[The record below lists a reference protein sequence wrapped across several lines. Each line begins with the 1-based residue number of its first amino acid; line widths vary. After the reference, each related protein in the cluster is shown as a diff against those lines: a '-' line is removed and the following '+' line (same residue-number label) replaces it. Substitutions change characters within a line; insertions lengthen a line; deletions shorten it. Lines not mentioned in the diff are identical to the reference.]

1 MGPDD
6 EHAARISEFGEEPAD
21 VVPTRKSLQRLFEA
35 VLVVGSGLELDS
47 TLQRIVKSATSLL
60 EARYGA
66 LGVRAPDGG
75 LSEFVYEGI
84 TPEERALMG
93 HLPEGHGL
101 LGLLI
106 DDPHPVRI
114 ANLAEHPAS
123 IGFPPNHPP
132 MKSFLGVPIMM
143 RGKVF
148 GSIYLTEKLSGPE
161 FTDEDEVILRA
172 LATSAGV
179 AVENARLFEEI
190 RTRERWLSAVA
201 SITSRLLVGRSRDET
216 LRTLACQVR
225 ELSSGEEV
233 FILLTVGDGAVVDT
247 LEDNAVDSTDTAAR
261 PLNNAFRSA
270 VRSEPL
276 AEVQH
281 SRTPALLTGL
291 DGFAPFSREAG
302 RAAVLPLST
311 ASGVGGVLVV
321 TARGNAPWDP
331 DEVAR
336 LESVADLAAIAV
348 EFADHQSK
356 QRLLSVLADR
366 DRIAR
371 DLHDNVIQR
380 LFATGMSLQSTHG
393 IGDVPEEVRSIV
405 TTAVEQLDRTVREIR
420 TTIFDLHASGV
431 ASATSLRRRLLDVIG
446 DLTAQSSLAPNVQF
460 SGAIDTLVPAQ
471 IHQHAE
477 AVLREALTN
486 VLRHARAKTID
497 VSVVAGDD
505 FTITVTDDGIGIT
518 GATSRS
524 GLDNLERRAEHC
536 GGTCTIDDRGSGT
549 IVTWRVP
556 LP

>member
-1 MGPDD
+1 M
-6 EHAARISEFGEEPAD
+6 
-21 VVPTRKSLQRLFEA
+21 
-35 VLVVGSGLELDS
+35 VGSGLELDS

-66 LGVRAPDGG
+66 LGVRAPGGG

-84 TPEERALMG
+84 TTDERAHMG

-106 DDPHPVRI
+106 DDPRPVRI

-132 MKSFLGVPIMM
+132 MKSFLGMPIMM

-179 AVENARLFEEI
+179 AIENARLFEES

-201 SITSRLLVGRSRDET
+201 SITSRLLVGGSLDET
-216 LRTLACQVR
+216 LRTLAGQVR
-225 ELSSGEEV
+225 ELSSGDEV
-233 FILLTVGDGAVVDT
+233 FIVVTLGEGAVVDT
-247 LEDNAVDSTDTAAR
+247 LGEDAVAGTATAAR
-261 PLNNAFRSA
+261 PLRDTFRSA
-270 VRSEPL
+270 TQAEPL
-276 AEVQH
+276 AEVLR
-281 SRTPALLTGL
+281 SRTPALLTDL
-291 DGFAPFSREAG
+291 DGFAPFSRDAG

-336 LESVADLAAIAV
+336 LESVADLAAVAV
-348 EFADHQSK
+348 EFAAHQSK

-380 LFATGMSLQSTHG
+380 LFATGMSLQATHS
-393 IGDVPEEVRSIV
+393 IGDVPDGVRSIV

-420 TTIFDLHASGV
+420 TTIFDLHASGA

-446 DLTAQSSLAPNVQF
+446 DLTAQSPLAPNVQF
-460 SGAIDTLVPAQ
+460 SGAIDTLVLAH

-477 AVLREALTN
+477 AVLREALSN
-486 VLRHARAKTID
+486 VLRHARATTID

-505 FTITVTDDGIGIT
+505 LTITVADDGIGIT
-518 GATSRS
+518 GSTARS

-536 GGTCTIDDRGSGT
+536 GGTCTFDARSPGT
-549 IVTWRVP
+549 VVTWRVP